1 MQHQHRDRV
10 VSRDLMCFN
19 DDSKLSPAAAMTSS
33 NESEVGTP
41 PPPKKVVAR
50 YQNVS
55 LASSPSAA
63 ASDMTR
69 DAESNRENVFQ
80 LQDKKGES
88 QVEAATVTTFN
99 NKPSIKE
106 DMASLVLSGGCV
118 MSDSTNWRP
127 QPAIPPAMIVHHH
140 HHHFY
145 PVPSSS
151 SPPAPPPV
159 VRFPPPPPPPVPEV
173 SHTYGNLSHVHRVLS
188 LNKQMLE
195 ECGWYYGSINWAQST
210 ELLTKTTE
218 GTFLVRDSADSRFLY
233 SLSVQRKPQ
242 DGPTSVRIHFSQGK
256 FRLDADEAIEHLMPT
271 FDSVLDLVKH
281 YCQLSETETGGSKD
295 CAKSHVWIDNTGQ
308 LYSPIC
314 LRKPLLK
321 EVPSLAHCARLA
333 VHQSLKSQDKLR
345 DLHLPFTITRYLNDY
360 PHVM

>member
-1 MQHQHRDRV
+1 MQHHLRIRV
-10 VSRDLMCFN
+10 LLSRDLMCFN
-19 DDSKLSPAAAMTSS
+19 DGKLSPAAMTSS

-55 LASSPSAA
+55 LASSS
-63 ASDMTR
+63 ASDTTA
-69 DAESNRENVFQ
+69 AETESVFQ
-80 LQDKKGES
+80 LQDKKAES
-88 QVEAATVTTFN
+88 QEAAPI
-99 NKPSIKE
+99 KPLAKE

-118 MSDSTNWRP
+118 INMSDPTEWRP
-127 QPAIPPAMIVHHH
+127 QAPPVIVHHH

-145 PVPSSS
+145 PVPSS
-151 SPPAPPPV
+151 
-159 VRFPPPPPPPVPEV
+159 PPPPPVPTFRNPPDGLRGNV
-173 SHTYGNLSHVHRVLS
+173 LNSSHTYGNLSHVHRVLS
-188 LNKQMLE
+188 RNKQMLE

-210 ELLTKTTE
+210 ELLSKTTE

-242 DGPTSVRIHFSQGK
+242 DGPTSVRIHFSLGK

-271 FDSVLDLVKH
+271 FNSVLDLVKH
-281 YCQLSETETGGSKD
+281 YCQLSENENGGSKD

-314 LRKPLLK
+314 LRKPLFK

-345 DLHLPFTITRYLNDY
+345 ELHLPFTITTYLSDY